1 MDHVRVRRAARHLG
15 VIGVLGAVLAAL
27 VGLGVP
33 AYGADDAVAKI
44 KVGYFPTDLVL
55 DSSRGRAYVVN
66 SDSDSV
72 SVVDLSINSVIA
84 TIPVPS
90 DPRELLLD
98 PTRNRAYVTFM
109 RSNTVTVID
118 TVSNSVVATI
128 QFNGNVGGGLLD
140 AARAR
145 LYVQVSSGTGSELS
159 VIDVNSNT
167 VVSTVPLRDSGRLI
181 ADPDRHQLYVLHPR
195 SDSISVIDT
204 RSDAVVATFP
214 VKDPV
219 HAVTDPGRARLYVAS
234 DVLNDDA
241 GFVSVIDMGANTV
254 LATTETPDVDDLVI
268 DPGRSRLY
276 LTGDEENTISV
287 MDTNTNTVTGRIPL
301 GGNNELWQGLTL
313 DAVNHRLYAPV
324 TSFESFSDGRYV
336 VDNVSVIDTAS
347 DAVVATLK
355 GSGRGFQLRD
365 IALDPARGRVYVIE
379 MDRDIGDA
387 TTGNLLAFRLRT
399 TFPPSA
405 PQDTR
410 ITKAVGSSATL
421 AWGAPIWSG
430 SGKVTGY
437 TVTALPGGRVCRTK
451 SLTCT
456 VTGLKAGTRYSFQV
470 RAINRVGPGT
480 PARTNPASW

>member
-15 VIGVLGAVLAAL
+15 VIGVLGALLAAL

-44 KVGYFPTDLVL
+44 KVGYYPTDLVL

-66 SDSDSV
+66 SDLDSV

-84 TIPVPS
+84 TIPLSTRP
-90 DPRELLLD
+90 ETLILD
-98 PTRNRAYVTFM
+98 PTRNRAYATSM
-109 RSNTVTVID
+109 YSTAVTVID

-128 QFNGNVGGGLLD
+128 QFDAVIDALLD

-145 LYVQVSSGTGSELS
+145 LYVCVKSGNRYEIQ

-167 VVSTVPLRDSGRLI
+167 VVSTIPLSWWGTMI
-181 ADPDRHQLYVLHPR
+181 ADPERHQLYVLHTGKP
-195 SDSISVIDT
+195 SISVIDT

-214 VKDPV
+214 VEEPGI
-219 HAVTDPGRARLYVAS
+219 AVTDPDRARLYVAS
-234 DVLNDDA
+234 NTSEEEYL
-241 GFVSVIDMGANTV
+241 SVIDMETNSV
-254 LATTETPDVDDLVI
+254 LAKVSIRDADQLLL
-268 DPGRSRLY
+268 DPGRHRLY
-276 LTGDEENTISV
+276 VTEARWNTVSV
-287 MDTNTNTVTGRIPL
+287 MDTNTNTVTKVIRLPDL
-301 GGNNELWQGLTL
+301 LPGGVAF
-313 DAVNHRLYAPV
+313 DPAHYRLYAPGV
-324 TSFESFSDGRYV
+324 SAQGRRSV
-336 VDNVSVIDTAS
+336 FVIDTAS
-347 DAVVATLK
+347 DAVVATLLDSRK
-355 GSGRGFQLRD
+355 YSSLTDVGLDQRLGRL
-365 IALDPARGRVYVIE
+365 YVTAIPKVGAT
-379 MDRDIGDA
+379 GD
-387 TTGNLLAFRLRT
+387 LLAFRLRT